1 MQRDEWTFDGA
12 IEVTVNFFSLHV
24 YHQLIGREVHETSW
38 LRGNFTEISK
48 YLDPKN
54 KKKVSYENW
63 QQKYGVGLFTFALL
77 IKEFGW
83 ASMYKFLSDYEV
95 NISNSDDSL
104 PASNQD
110 KLDQWVIRYSNIVGC
125 NLKKHFENFGLPVSQ
140 EVDNK
145 IGHLKR
151 VYIDV
156 DPRKFFS

>member
-1 MQRDEWTFDGA
+1 
-12 IEVTVNFFSLHV
+12 
-24 YHQLIGREVHETSW
+24 
-38 LRGNFTEISK
+38 
-48 YLDPKN
+48 
-54 KKKVSYENW
+54 
-63 QQKYGVGLFTFALL
+63 
-77 IKEFGW
+77 
-83 ASMYKFLSDYEV
+83 MYKFLSDYEV

-151 VYIDV
+151 VDIDV
-156 DPRKFFS
+156 NPSKFFS